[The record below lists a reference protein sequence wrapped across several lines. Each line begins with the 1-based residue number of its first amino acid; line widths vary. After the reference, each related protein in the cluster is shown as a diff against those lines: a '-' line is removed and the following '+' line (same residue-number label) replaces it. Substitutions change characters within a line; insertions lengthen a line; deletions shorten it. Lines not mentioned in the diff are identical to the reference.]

1 MRFAK
6 DIRKQSGG
14 SLGDEWH
21 FDEAV
26 GRSREGNT
34 CSGVPSIRT
43 SFVLEMLVQNRRSA
57 KAAKRLIERFSVS
70 FSYTTRLPT
79 SFTFTAATGNLAHHR
94 ELRDAALKTFSD
106 IARLDAA

>member
-14 SLGDEWH
+14 RLGDKWH

-26 GRSREGNT
+26 VTIKGRNT

-43 SFVLEMLVQNRRSA
+43 PFVLEMLVQNRRSA
-57 KAAKRLIERFSVS
+57 KAARRLIERFSVS

-79 SFTFTAATGNLAHHR
+79 SFTFTAATGKLAHHR
-94 ELRDAALKTFSD
+94 ELRDAALKIFSD